1 MWYIMQMIP
10 RLCSLKGIPPYL
22 VLIFNKTCSP
32 GTLYSSFSSL
42 RDGGWLLLFSGVSSP
57 SCCSSTSWCNSCH
70 FYVLHRV
77 GSIIIEKGTGPS
89 HFSQLLGGDTLVC
102 NTLRKTN
109 SGFST
114 LRKPH
119 LRISVRTSF
128 RTGFLPLQ
136 YFIILNELAFRGCQF
151 SSVFLPPTLLSFLLS
166 ILSSLFSFRHARLTL
181 FCPYLL
187 CDLITVPSITC
198 RAGQVNPWLVPV
210 TPACP
215 LSNG

>member
-166 ILSSLFSFRHARLTL
+166 LHPVFSVFLQTCEINVVLPISTVRSHYCSQHHLPCGTSQPLACSRDPSVSS
-181 FCPYLL
+181 
-187 CDLITVPSITC
+187 
-198 RAGQVNPWLVPV
+198 Q
-210 TPACP
+210 
-215 LSNG
+215 